1 MVEITLEFIAK
12 QLERVISEQGALR
25 DEMLVMGARIG
36 YVEAS
41 LERIEASITTL
52 SLEMRAVRNRTDRLE
67 RRVDKLEEA

>member
-1 MVEITLEFIAK
+1 
-12 QLERVISEQGALR
+12 
-25 DEMLVMGARIG
+25 MLVMGARIG

-67 RRVDKLEEA
+67 RRVEKLEQA